1 MNTAER
7 LLEYYPFDDDIVASV
22 ADAAAGQNQRHFS
35 ELATHYNLAERLQN
49 VPALH
54 YANRSFELLHMT
66 PTGDYDETKARVL
79 VAPFAMPVN
88 DAMAMRVL
96 RLFAAD
102 PSEQLLVIGA
112 PAPIGN
118 RHNRP
123 QPGALR
129 TVWRGDLKP
138 LVMPLIMHIRHGNN
152 DALHRVAAL
161 DTLGFSYGADA
172 AMAVSVAAA
181 ERGIAAE
188 CGVWVEPGSARRR
201 TVRKLRNDAKVLGEY
216 RLHFDRY
223 VQDADS
229 MPLREA
235 LCGSEVSELRYAGG
249 LMRLSNLAILRALS
263 RGDFADRAAQVLHGN
278 PRARATIAWG
288 TKSEFVSEQ
297 AMQWL
302 VARLG
307 NRVGALALT
316 GMHHAGGN
324 DIDLH
329 AAIMLQGLRNA
340 NRE

>member
-1 MNTAER
+1 MGDQRQAVIQM
-7 LLEYYPFDDDIVASV
+7 DDQVFGPPPKPGDPP
-22 ADAAAGQNQRHFS
+22 AG
-35 ELATHYNLAERLQN
+35 E
-49 VPALH
+49 
-54 YANRSFELLHMT
+54 
-66 PTGDYDETKARVL
+66 
-79 VAPFAMPVN
+79 
-88 DAMAMRVL
+88 
-96 RLFAAD
+96 
-102 PSEQLLVIGA
+102 
-112 PAPIGN
+112 
-118 RHNRP
+118 
-123 QPGALR
+123 
-129 TVWRGDLKP
+129 
-138 LVMPLIMHIRHGNN
+138 
-152 DALHRVAAL
+152 
-161 DTLGFSYGADA
+161 
-172 AMAVSVAAA
+172 
-181 ERGIAAE
+181 
-188 CGVWVEPGSARRR
+188 
-201 TVRKLRNDAKVLGEY
+201 
-216 RLHFDRY
+216 
-223 VQDADS
+223 
-229 MPLREA
+229 PLREA